1 MKQRPFS
8 SPLWKHADLIR
19 ALRLKRASWKAI
31 ADVLKTEHDVDINY
45 RTVHSFFKR
54 MVTRK
59 ELPLGWEPCM
69 GWPTN
74 EEADGT
80 LF

>member
-8 SPLWKHADLIR
+8 SPLWKHVDLIR

-31 ADVLKTEHDVDINY
+31 ADVLKAEHGVEINY
-45 RTVHSFFKR
+45 RSVQAFFKR

-59 ELPLGWEPCM
+59 ELPLGWEPFM
-69 GWPTN
+69 EWPTK